1 MTPQER
7 QGHRLLQLGVTLFL
21 LGLLVGF
28 AVQSLANPRMG
39 LASHIEGVMNGLFLM
54 ALGLVWPRLTLGA
67 GLRHTTFWLACYGTF
82 ANITATFLS
91 AAWAAGRMMPIA
103 GQGQVGTP
111 PQEAIVRALLISLS
125 VAMVLVCLLVLAG
138 LRQGGARVAGS
149 Q

>member
-54 ALGLVWPRLTLGA
+54 ALGQ
-67 GLRHTTFWLACYGTF
+67 
-82 ANITATFLS
+82 I
-91 AAWAAGRMMPIA
+91 GRA
-103 GQGQVGTP
+103 HV
-111 PQEAIVRALLISLS
+111 
-125 VAMVLVCLLVLAG
+125 
-138 LRQGGARVAGS
+138 
-149 Q
+149 